1 LQDKIQEIEEELEA
15 ENLKKRQLERD
26 INELSIQ
33 VNSQKLTLK
42 DEP

>member
-1 LQDKIQEIEEELEA
+1 MQDKIQEIEEELEA

>member
-15 ENLKKRQLERD
+15 ENLKKRHLERD